1 MWLLYSLRFSQL
13 APVLLIG
20 GACACV
26 AITSTVLWMA
36 IRHVVPAVPRIT
48 AVVIMLPSVILL
60 LPFFVPQLIVV
71 NGVVYAAASSLT
83 VGVMQG
89 SRYDPRT

>member
-1 MWLLYSLRFSQL
+1 
-13 APVLLIG
+13 
-20 GACACV
+20 
-26 AITSTVLWMA
+26 MA

-89 SRYDPRT
+89 SSDPRM